1 MPLFVDR
8 EAELRAFRERFEKPS
23 SLSLLYG
30 QRRVGKTFF
39 LQHLLKGNPDAV
51 YFLADESPSA
61 SLARRFHTEVRH
73 AGRGGAAWESAVPSE
88 WGTLLTLLVQGAA
101 LESRPLF
108 LVFDE
113 CQYILD
119 AEPSFAST
127 IQRLWDQFGTRGGL
141 HIVLC
146 GSALGV
152 LSQLGDEGQPLHG
165 RFDLRAKMAPFDYRR
180 AAAFAA
186 GWAPTERFLLYG
198 VFGGLARHLAEVD
211 PARPLSENAVRAVL
225 DRLSPLHEAALDIL
239 RSERVTSRSDAAGV
253 LGCIAGGETAFGA
266 IAPRL
271 GMTASRLDHALKE
284 LMDLEIVR
292 REVRFGDRE
301 GSRYTRY
308 RCADPFVR
316 FWFRFV
322 GPNRGALAG
331 APADLVWRERIEPR
345 LGDYMGPV
353 FEEIARQAVV
363 GGVLLRTLGPIDEA
377 APYWSRDHSTEI
389 DLVARSGGTLCFIE
403 CKWRAGG
410 QTDATALDR
419 LRAHV
424 ARSGLV
430 TEEAGPRFALISAG
444 GFDDRLTRAAQ
455 AGSCIL
461 VGPEDLLPEG

>member
-1 MPLFVDR
+1 MTAFVDR
-8 EAELRAFRERFEKPS
+8 EVEMAAFRERFAKPS

-30 QRRVGKTFF
+30 RRRVGKTFF
-39 LQHLLKGNPDAV
+39 LQHILKGNPDTV
-51 YFLADESPSA
+51 YFLADESPAA

-73 AGRGGAAWESAVPSE
+73 AGRGGAAWESAVSAD

-101 LESRPLF
+101 LDARPLF

-119 AEPSFAST
+119 AEPPFASV
-127 IQRLWDQFGTRGGL
+127 IQRLWDQFGPRGGL

-152 LSQLGDEGQPLHG
+152 LSRLGDEGQPLYG
-165 RFDLRAKMAPFDYRR
+165 RFDLRARMAPFDYRL
-180 AAAFAA
+180 AAAFAG
-186 GWAPTERFLLYG
+186 GWTPTERFLLYG

-211 PARPLSENAVRAVL
+211 PARPLSENAVRAIL
-225 DRLSPLHEAALDIL
+225 GPLSPLHEAALDVL
-239 RSERVTSRSDAAGV
+239 RSERLTSRSDAAGV
-253 LGCIAGGETAFGA
+253 LGCIAEGETVFGA
-266 IAPRL
+266 IAARL
-271 GMTASRLDHALKE
+271 GMTSNRLDHVLKE
-284 LMDLEIVR
+284 LSDLEIVR

-331 APADLVWRERIEPR
+331 APAGLVWRERIEPR
-345 LGDYMGPV
+345 LGDYMGPI

-363 GGVLLRTLGPIDEA
+363 GGVLLRRFGPIDEA

-389 DLVARSGGTLCFIE
+389 DLVARSSGTLVFIE

-410 QTDATALDR
+410 LTDAAALDR

-424 ARSGLV
+424 ARSGLGKGDD
-430 TEEAGPRFALISAG
+430 GPRLALISAG
-444 GFDDRLTRAAQ
+444 GFADQLKRAAE
-455 AGSCIL
+455 AERCML
-461 VGPEDLLPEG
+461 VGPGDLLAEG